1 MIKKINELEKLR
13 INGIITE
20 EEFVKAKLKIILVC
34 FM

>member
-13 INGIITE
+13 IE